1 MDGSFQD
8 LHGDIMGVKVDE
20 FHKEMFKMQRL
31 FQKKQNK
38 VGQEVEKTAGITK
51 KQPNE
56 TQESPTIMLCSTVL
70 EQIKEFKV
78 LLIANWVNV

>member
-8 LHGDIMGVKVDE
+8 LHGDSMGVKVDE
-20 FHKEMFKMQRL
+20 FHKEIFKMLRF

-38 VGQEVEKTAGITK
+38 AEQDIEKTVGITK

-56 TQESPTIMLCSTVL
+56 TQESPTIMLCSNVL
-70 EQIKEFKV
+70 EQLKEFKV
-78 LLIANWVNV
+78 LFIALL